1 MYDAGRICAEF
12 YFLFCKIPA
21 QMEKMKEVAEK
32 KAKEDRARLEAE
44 VPFIHADASL
54 RV

>member
-1 MYDAGRICAEF
+1 MTQVGYVLNFFFC
-12 YFLFCKIPA
+12 FCKIAA

-32 KAKEDRARLEAE
+32 KGNEDRARLEAE
-44 VPFIHADASL
+44 VPFIHADAAL